1 MEKNQLNSKSSEH
14 SITIENNKS
23 ATITGVVEV
32 VSSTD
37 KAVVARTDTLTFQ
50 LLGESLRV
58 SKLDL
63 SAKICHVEGGI
74 YKLEYNRN
82 HGKGFVKRLFK
93 WWILN

>member
-1 MEKNQLNSKSSEH
+1 MEKNQTQSRTLNH
-14 SITIENNKS
+14 SITIDNNKN
-23 ATITGVVEV
+23 AVITGVVEV

-37 KAVVARTDTLTFQ
+37 RAVVARTDTISFQ

-63 SAKICHVEGGI
+63 GDKICHVEGSI

-82 HGKGFVKRLFK
+82 GGKGLMKRLFK
-93 WWILN
+93 

>member
-1 MEKNQLNSKSSEH
+1 MEQHIKTANH
-14 SITIENNKS
+14 SITIDNNKRAIIS
-23 ATITGVVEV
+23 GVVEV

-37 KAVVARTDTLTFQ
+37 KAVVAKTDTLTFQ

-63 SAKICHVEGGI
+63 SEKICHVEGEI

-82 HGKGFVKRLFK
+82 GGKGFMKRLFK
-93 WWILN
+93 